1 MKMINLNILSVET
14 GIICHQVNTLGLM
27 GRGLAKEIKERY
39 PEVYTKY
46 RAICKYFLNSEMLY
60 GNITFIPVTDK
71 LYVSNLFSQVGLIK
85 ADRITPTD
93 YGLLKECL
101 IKTVKKRNDICE
113 RSNIIH
119 QIYLPFKIGCGL
131 AGGSWEEVLKIISE
145 VELEFSVEFI
155 VCVKG

>member
-1 MKMINLNILSVET
+1 MKMINLNILLVET

-60 GNITFIPVTDK
+60 GNIAFIPVTDR

-93 YGLLKECL
+93 YGLLKQCL
-101 IKTVKKRNDICE
+101 IKTIKKRNEIYE
-113 RSNIIH
+113 TSNIMYE
-119 QIYLPFKIGCGL
+119 IYLPFKIGCGY

-145 VELEFSVEFI
+145 VELEFSVEFT

>member
-1 MKMINLNILSVET
+1 MKMINLDIMSVET

-46 RAICKYFLNSEMLY
+46 RAICKHFLNSEMLY
-60 GNITFIPVTDK
+60 GNIAFIPVTDK

-85 ADRITPTD
+85 ADRISPTD

-101 IKTVKKRNDICE
+101 IKTVKKRNDIYE
-113 RSNIIH
+113 RSNILH

-145 VELEFSVEFI
+145 VELEFSIEFI

>member
-46 RAICKYFLNSEMLY
+46 RTICNFLNSEMLY
-60 GNITFIPVTDK
+60 GKIAFIPAADK

-93 YGLLKECL
+93 YGLLKQCL
-101 IKTVKKRNDICE
+101 IKTIKKRNEIYE
-113 RSNIIH
+113 TSNIMYE
-119 QIYLPFKIGCGL
+119 IYLPFKIGCGY

-145 VELEFSVEFI
+145 IEREFSIEFI

>member
-1 MKMINLNILSVET
+1 MKMINLDIMSVET

-39 PEVYTKY
+39 PQVYTKY
-46 RAICKYFLNSEMLY
+46 RTICKYFLNPEMLY
-60 GNITFIPVTDK
+60 GNIAFIQVTDK

-85 ADRITPTD
+85 ADRISPTD

-101 IKTVKKRNDICE
+101 IKTIEKRNEIYE
-113 RSNIIH
+113 TSNIMYE
-119 QIYLPFKIGCGL
+119 IYLPFKIGCGL

-145 VELEFSVEFI
+145 IEQEFSIEFI